1 MRKRIKNNPSA
12 DPQQMQQMQH
22 PQHPQHMLH
31 MQHRENTLHREE
43 TLHRKNTLNR
53 KNTLHREETLHR
65 EDPLASPELRQ
76 NPFSAPAGYMD
87 SFEERIMQRIGN
99 LAPQDAQQK
108 SLGQQEISS
117 QQQGSGQQPVS
128 DQQHGLGLRALLK
141 PAIGFAASFALLFSL
156 GYGIISLTKF
166 LEKTPQKIAL
176 QMRDTTISS
185 PIENNVANQTNE
197 EAAESIDAAE
207 EYLIYY
213 GATITTLTADATE

>member
-12 DPQQMQQMQH
+12 DPQH
-22 PQHPQHMLH
+22 SQHMQH
-31 MQHRENTLHREE
+31 MQHRENTLHR
-43 TLHRKNTLNR
+43 KN
-53 KNTLHREETLHR
+53 TLHR

-87 SFEERIMQRIGN
+87 SFEERIMQRI
-99 LAPQDAQQK
+99 
-108 SLGQQEISS
+108 SGQQESLTQQESSS
-117 QQQGSGQQPVS
+117 QQHDSGQQHVS
-128 DQQHGLGLRALLK
+128 GQQHGLGLRALLK

>member
-1 MRKRIKNNPSA
+1 MRKRIKNNPSSA
-12 DPQQMQQMQH
+12 
-22 PQHPQHMLH
+22 PQHPQHMQQ
-31 MQHRENTLHREE
+31 MQHSQHREE
-43 TLHRKNTLNR
+43 TLHREN
-53 KNTLHREETLHR
+53 TLHR

-99 LAPQDAQQK
+99 LAPQDAQQQ
-108 SLGQQEISS
+108 SLAQQQCSGQQESLTQQESSS
-117 QQQGSGQQPVS
+117 QQHVSG
-128 DQQHGLGLRALLK
+128 QQHGLGLRALLK

-213 GATITTLTADATE
+213 GATIATLTADATE

>member
-31 MQHRENTLHREE
+31 MQHRE
-43 TLHRKNTLNR
+43 
-53 KNTLHREETLHR
+53 NTLHREETLHR

-99 LAPQDAQQK
+99 LAPQDAQQQ
-108 SLGQQEISS
+108 SLAQQESLA
-117 QQQGSGQQPVS
+117 QQQGSGQQHLS
-128 DQQHGLGLRALLK
+128 GQQHGLGLRALLK

-197 EAAESIDAAE
+197 EATESIDAAE

-213 GATITTLTADATE
+213 GATIATLTADATE

>member
-43 TLHRKNTLNR
+43 TLHQ
-53 KNTLHREETLHR
+53 EETLHR

-87 SFEERIMQRIGN
+87 SFEERIMQRI
-99 LAPQDAQQK
+99 
-108 SLGQQEISS
+108 SGQQESLTQQESS
-117 QQQGSGQQPVS
+117 S
-128 DQQHGLGLRALLK
+128 QQHGLGLRALLK

-156 GYGIISLTKF
+156 GYGIISLTRF

-213 GATITTLTADATE
+213 GATIATLTADATE

>member
-12 DPQQMQQMQH
+12 DPQHMQQMQH
-22 PQHPQHMLH
+22 L
-31 MQHRENTLHREE
+31 QHRENTPHQ
-43 TLHRKNTLNR
+43 
-53 KNTLHREETLHR
+53 EETLHR

-87 SFEERIMQRIGN
+87 SLEERIMQRI
-99 LAPQDAQQK
+99 
-108 SLGQQEISS
+108 SGQQESLTQQESS
-117 QQQGSGQQPVS
+117 SQQHLSGQQEHFGQQQGSG
-128 DQQHGLGLRALLK
+128 QQHGLGLRALLK

-197 EAAESIDAAE
+197 EATESIDAAE

-213 GATITTLTADATE
+213 GATIATLTADATE

>member
-1 MRKRIKNNPSA
+1 MRKRIKNNPSSA
-12 DPQQMQQMQH
+12 PQHMQQMQH
-22 PQHPQHMLH
+22 PQH
-31 MQHRENTLHREE
+31 REE
-43 TLHRKNTLNR
+43 TLHRE
-53 KNTLHREETLHR
+53 NTLHREETLHR

-99 LAPQDAQQK
+99 LAPQE
-108 SLGQQEISS
+108 SLAQQEISGQQES
-117 QQQGSGQQPVS
+117 LAQQQGSG
-128 DQQHGLGLRALLK
+128 QQHGLGLRALLK

-213 GATITTLTADATE
+213 GATIATLTADATE

>member
-1 MRKRIKNNPSA
+1 
-12 DPQQMQQMQH
+12 MQH
-22 PQHPQHMLH
+22 SQHPQHMQHREDTL
-31 MQHRENTLHREE
+31 HRENTLHQ
-43 TLHRKNTLNR
+43 
-53 KNTLHREETLHR
+53 EETLHR

-87 SFEERIMQRIGN
+87 SFEERIMQRI
-99 LAPQDAQQK
+99 
-108 SLGQQEISS
+108 SGQQESLTQQESSS
-117 QQQGSGQQPVS
+117 QQHDSGQQHVS
-128 DQQHGLGLRALLK
+128 GQQHGLGLRALLK

-197 EAAESIDAAE
+197 EATESIDAAE

-213 GATITTLTADATE
+213 GATIATLTADATE

>member
-1 MRKRIKNNPSA
+1 MRKRIKNNPSSA
-12 DPQQMQQMQH
+12 PQQMQHLQQMQHMQHSQQMQH
-22 PQHPQHMLH
+22 PQ
-31 MQHRENTLHREE
+31 
-43 TLHRKNTLNR
+43 
-53 KNTLHREETLHR
+53 HREETLHR

-87 SFEERIMQRIGN
+87 SFEERIMQRI
-99 LAPQDAQQK
+99 
-108 SLGQQEISS
+108 SGQQESLTQQESSS
-117 QQQGSGQQPVS
+117 QQHVSG
-128 DQQHGLGLRALLK
+128 QQHGLGLRALLK

-213 GATITTLTADATE
+213 GATIATLTADATE

>member
-1 MRKRIKNNPSA
+1 MRKRIKNNPSSA
-12 DPQQMQQMQH
+12 
-22 PQHPQHMLH
+22 PQHSQ
-31 MQHRENTLHREE
+31 
-43 TLHRKNTLNR
+43 
-53 KNTLHREETLHR
+53 HREETLHR

-87 SFEERIMQRIGN
+87 SFEERIMQRI
-99 LAPQDAQQK
+99 
-108 SLGQQEISS
+108 SGQQESLTQQESSS
-117 QQQGSGQQPVS
+117 QQCVSSQQHVSGQQ
-128 DQQHGLGLRALLK
+128 HCLGLRALLK

-213 GATITTLTADATE
+213 GATIATLTADATE

>member
-12 DPQQMQQMQH
+12 DPQQMQHMQHSQHSQH
-22 PQHPQHMLH
+22 PQHPQHM
-31 MQHRENTLHREE
+31 QHRE
-43 TLHRKNTLNR
+43 
-53 KNTLHREETLHR
+53 NTLHREETLHR

-87 SFEERIMQRIGN
+87 SFEERIMQRI
-99 LAPQDAQQK
+99 
-108 SLGQQEISS
+108 SS
-117 QQQGSGQQPVS
+117 QQESLTQQES
-128 DQQHGLGLRALLK
+128 SSQQHGLGLRALLK

-156 GYGIISLTKF
+156 GYGIISLTRF

-197 EAAESIDAAE
+197 EATESIDAAE

-213 GATITTLTADATE
+213 GATIATLTADATE

>member
-1 MRKRIKNNPSA
+1 MRKRIINNPSSA
-12 DPQQMQQMQH
+12 PQHMQQMQH

-43 TLHRKNTLNR
+43 TLHREDTLHR
-53 KNTLHREETLHR
+53 ENTLHRAETLHR

-87 SFEERIMQRIGN
+87 SFEERIMQRI
-99 LAPQDAQQK
+99 
-108 SLGQQEISS
+108 SGQQESLTQQESS
-117 QQQGSGQQPVS
+117 S
-128 DQQHGLGLRALLK
+128 QQHGLGLRALLK

-213 GATITTLTADATE
+213 GATIATLTADATE

>member
-12 DPQQMQQMQH
+12 DPQ
-22 PQHPQHMLH
+22 HMLH
-31 MQHRENTLHREE
+31 MQHPQHREDTLHRENTLHQ
-43 TLHRKNTLNR
+43 
-53 KNTLHREETLHR
+53 EETLHR

-99 LAPQDAQQK
+99 LAPQE
-108 SLGQQEISS
+108 SLGQQEIS
-117 QQQGSGQQPVS
+117 GR
-128 DQQHGLGLRALLK
+128 QHGLGLRALLK

-156 GYGIISLTKF
+156 GYGIISLTRF

-197 EAAESIDAAE
+197 EATESIDAAE

-213 GATITTLTADATE
+213 GATIATLTADATE

>member
-12 DPQQMQQMQH
+12 DPQHMQH
-22 PQHPQHMLH
+22 PQHL
-31 MQHRENTLHREE
+31 QHRE
-43 TLHRKNTLNR
+43 
-53 KNTLHREETLHR
+53 NTLHREETLHR

-87 SFEERIMQRIGN
+87 SFEERIMQRI
-99 LAPQDAQQK
+99 
-108 SLGQQEISS
+108 SGQQESLTQQESSS
-117 QQQGSGQQPVS
+117 QQHDSGQQHLS
-128 DQQHGLGLRALLK
+128 SQQHGLGLRALLK

-156 GYGIISLTKF
+156 GYGIISLTRF

-197 EAAESIDAAE
+197 EATESIDAAE

-213 GATITTLTADATE
+213 GATIATLTADATE

>member
-1 MRKRIKNNPSA
+1 MRKRIKNNPSSA
-12 DPQQMQQMQH
+12 PQHMPH
-22 PQHPQHMLH
+22 PQHLQ
-31 MQHRENTLHREE
+31 
-43 TLHRKNTLNR
+43 
-53 KNTLHREETLHR
+53 HREETLHR

-87 SFEERIMQRIGN
+87 SFEERIMQRI
-99 LAPQDAQQK
+99 
-108 SLGQQEISS
+108 SGQQEHFG
-117 QQQGSGQQPVS
+117 QQRVSGQQHDS
-128 DQQHGLGLRALLK
+128 GQQHGLGLRALLK

-213 GATITTLTADATE
+213 GATIATLTADATE

>member
-1 MRKRIKNNPSA
+1 MRKRIINNASSA
-12 DPQQMQQMQH
+12 PQQMQHLQ
-22 PQHPQHMLH
+22 
-31 MQHRENTLHREE
+31 HREE
-43 TLHRKNTLNR
+43 TLHRE
-53 KNTLHREETLHR
+53 NTLHQEETLHR

-99 LAPQDAQQK
+99 LAQQE
-108 SLGQQEISS
+108 SLGQQEISG
-117 QQQGSGQQPVS
+117 QQQGFG
-128 DQQHGLGLRALLK
+128 QQHGLGLRALLK

-213 GATITTLTADATE
+213 GATIATLTADATE

>member
-1 MRKRIKNNPSA
+1 MRKRIINNASSA
-12 DPQQMQQMQH
+12 PQHMQHMQHSQHMQQMQ
-22 PQHPQHMLH
+22 P
-31 MQHRENTLHREE
+31 RED
-43 TLHRKNTLNR
+43 
-53 KNTLHREETLHR
+53 TLHREETLHR

-87 SFEERIMQRIGN
+87 SLEERIMQRISGQQESLTQQES
-99 LAPQDAQQK
+99 LA
-108 SLGQQEISS
+108 QQEISS
-117 QQQGSGQQPVS
+117 
-128 DQQHGLGLRALLK
+128 QQHGLGLRALLK

-213 GATITTLTADATE
+213 GATIATLTADATE

>member
-1 MRKRIKNNPSA
+1 MRKRIKNNPSSA
-12 DPQQMQQMQH
+12 PQHMQQMQH
-22 PQHPQHMLH
+22 REETL
-31 MQHRENTLHREE
+31 HRENTLHREDS
-43 TLHRKNTLNR
+43 
-53 KNTLHREETLHR
+53 LHREETLHR

-87 SFEERIMQRIGN
+87 SFEERIMQRI
-99 LAPQDAQQK
+99 
-108 SLGQQEISS
+108 SSQQESLTQQESS
-117 QQQGSGQQPVS
+117 SQQHVSGQQQGSGQQHLS
-128 DQQHGLGLRALLK
+128 GQQHGLGLRALLK

-197 EAAESIDAAE
+197 QAAESIDAAE

-213 GATITTLTADATE
+213 GATIATLTADATE

>member
-1 MRKRIKNNPSA
+1 MRKRIINNASSA
-12 DPQQMQQMQH
+12 PQQMQQMQHPQH

-31 MQHRENTLHREE
+31 MQHRE
-43 TLHRKNTLNR
+43 
-53 KNTLHREETLHR
+53 NTLHREETLHR

-87 SFEERIMQRIGN
+87 SLEERIMQRISG
-99 LAPQDAQQK
+99 QQE
-108 SLGQQEISS
+108 SLTQQEISS
-117 QQQGSGQQPVS
+117 QQQGFGQQHVS
-128 DQQHGLGLRALLK
+128 AQQHGLGFRALLK

-156 GYGIISLTKF
+156 GYGIISLTRF

-213 GATITTLTADATE
+213 GATIATLTADATE

>member
-1 MRKRIKNNPSA
+1 MRKRIINNPSA
-12 DPQQMQQMQH
+12 DPQH
-22 PQHPQHMLH
+22 PQ
-31 MQHRENTLHREE
+31 
-43 TLHRKNTLNR
+43 
-53 KNTLHREETLHR
+53 HR

-99 LAPQDAQQK
+99 LAPQESLTQQE
-108 SLGQQEISS
+108 SLAQQEISS
-117 QQQGSGQQPVS
+117 
-128 DQQHGLGLRALLK
+128 QQHGLGLRALLK

-197 EAAESIDAAE
+197 EATESIDAAE

-213 GATITTLTADATE
+213 GATIATLTADATE

>member
-12 DPQQMQQMQH
+12 DPQH
-22 PQHPQHMLH
+22 PQHPQHMLHMQH

-43 TLHRKNTLNR
+43 TLHRENTLHR
-53 KNTLHREETLHR
+53 EDSLHREETLHR

-87 SFEERIMQRIGN
+87 SFEERIMQRI
-99 LAPQDAQQK
+99 
-108 SLGQQEISS
+108 
-117 QQQGSGQQPVS
+117 SG
-128 DQQHGLGLRALLK
+128 QQHGLGLRALLK

-213 GATITTLTADATE
+213 GATIATLTADATE

>member
-12 DPQQMQQMQH
+12 DPQQMQH
-22 PQHPQHMLH
+22 PQH

-43 TLHRKNTLNR
+43 TLHQ
-53 KNTLHREETLHR
+53 EETLHR

-87 SFEERIMQRIGN
+87 SFEERIMQRI
-99 LAPQDAQQK
+99 
-108 SLGQQEISS
+108 SGQQESLTQQESSS
-117 QQQGSGQQPVS
+117 QQHDSGQQHVS
-128 DQQHGLGLRALLK
+128 GQQHGLGLRALLK

-213 GATITTLTADATE
+213 GATIATLTADSTE

>member
-12 DPQQMQQMQH
+12 DPQQMQHMQH
-22 PQHPQHMLH
+22 PQHL
-31 MQHRENTLHREE
+31 QHRENTLHREE
-43 TLHRKNTLNR
+43 TLHQ
-53 KNTLHREETLHR
+53 EETLHR

-213 GATITTLTADATE
+213 GATIATLTADATE

>member
-12 DPQQMQQMQH
+12 DPQQMQHM
-22 PQHPQHMLH
+22 QHPQHMLH
-31 MQHRENTLHREE
+31 MQ
-43 TLHRKNTLNR
+43 
-53 KNTLHREETLHR
+53 HREETLHR

-99 LAPQDAQQK
+99 LAPQDAQQQ
-108 SLGQQEISS
+108 SLAQQESLA
-117 QQQGSGQQPVS
+117 QQQGSGQQHS
-128 DQQHGLGLRALLK
+128 LGQQHLSGQQHGLGLRALLK

-213 GATITTLTADATE
+213 GATIATLTADATE

>member
-1 MRKRIKNNPSA
+1 MRKRIINNASSA
-12 DPQQMQQMQH
+12 
-22 PQHPQHMLH
+22 PQHIQ
-31 MQHRENTLHREE
+31 HREE
-43 TLHRKNTLNR
+43 TLHQE
-53 KNTLHREETLHR
+53 NTLHREETLHR

-87 SFEERIMQRIGN
+87 SFEERIMRRIGN
-99 LAPQDAQQK
+99 LAPQE
-108 SLGQQEISS
+108 SLGQQESLA
-117 QQQGSGQQPVS
+117 QQQGSGQQHLS
-128 DQQHGLGLRALLK
+128 GQQHGLGLRALLK

-197 EAAESIDAAE
+197 EATESIDAAE

-213 GATITTLTADATE
+213 GATIATLTADATE

>member
-1 MRKRIKNNPSA
+1 MRKRIINNASSA
-12 DPQQMQQMQH
+12 PQQMQHLQQMQH
-22 PQHPQHMLH
+22 P
-31 MQHRENTLHREE
+31 QHRENTLHREE
-43 TLHRKNTLNR
+43 TLHQ
-53 KNTLHREETLHR
+53 EETLHR

-87 SFEERIMQRIGN
+87 SFEERIMQRISGQQESLTQQES
-99 LAPQDAQQK
+99 LA
-108 SLGQQEISS
+108 QQEISS
-117 QQQGSGQQPVS
+117 
-128 DQQHGLGLRALLK
+128 QQHGLGLRALLK

-213 GATITTLTADATE
+213 GATIATLTADATE

>member
-87 SFEERIMQRIGN
+87 SFEERIMQRI
-99 LAPQDAQQK
+99 
-108 SLGQQEISS
+108 SGQQESLTQQESSS
-117 QQQGSGQQPVS
+117 QQHVSG
-128 DQQHGLGLRALLK
+128 QQHGLGLRALLK

-197 EAAESIDAAE
+197 EATESIDAAE

-213 GATITTLTADATE
+213 GATIATLTADATE

>member
-1 MRKRIKNNPSA
+1 MQHMQHS
-12 DPQQMQQMQH
+12 QHMQQMQ
-22 PQHPQHMLH
+22 P
-31 MQHRENTLHREE
+31 RED
-43 TLHRKNTLNR
+43 
-53 KNTLHREETLHR
+53 TLHREETLHR
-65 EDPLASPELRQ
+65 EDPLASPKLRQ

-87 SFEERIMQRIGN
+87 SFEERIMQRISG
-99 LAPQDAQQK
+99 QQE
-108 SLGQQEISS
+108 SLTQQEISG
-117 QQQGSGQQPVS
+117 QQQGFGQQHDS
-128 DQQHGLGLRALLK
+128 GQQHGLGLRALLK

-213 GATITTLTADATE
+213 GATIATLTADATE

>member
-12 DPQQMQQMQH
+12 DPQH

-31 MQHRENTLHREE
+31 MQHMQHRE
-43 TLHRKNTLNR
+43 
-53 KNTLHREETLHR
+53 NTLHREETLHR

-87 SFEERIMQRIGN
+87 SFEERIMQRI
-99 LAPQDAQQK
+99 
-108 SLGQQEISS
+108 SGQQESLTQQESSS
-117 QQQGSGQQPVS
+117 QQHVSG
-128 DQQHGLGLRALLK
+128 QQHGLGLRALLK

-213 GATITTLTADATE
+213 GATIATLTADATE

>member
-12 DPQQMQQMQH
+12 DLQQMQH
-22 PQHPQHMLH
+22 PQH
-31 MQHRENTLHREE
+31 REE
-43 TLHRKNTLNR
+43 TLHRED
-53 KNTLHREETLHR
+53 TLHQEETLHR

-87 SFEERIMQRIGN
+87 SFEERIMQRI
-99 LAPQDAQQK
+99 
-108 SLGQQEISS
+108 SGQQESLTQQESSS
-117 QQQGSGQQPVS
+117 QQQGSGQQHVS
-128 DQQHGLGLRALLK
+128 SQQHGLGLRALLK

-197 EAAESIDAAE
+197 EATESIDAAE

-213 GATITTLTADATE
+213 GATIATLTADATE

>member
-1 MRKRIKNNPSA
+1 MRKRIKNNPSSA
-12 DPQQMQQMQH
+12 PQHLQHSQHMQQMQH
-22 PQHPQHMLH
+22 PQHREDTL
-31 MQHRENTLHREE
+31 HRENTLHREA
-43 TLHRKNTLNR
+43 TLHRA
-53 KNTLHREETLHR
+53 ETLHR

-87 SFEERIMQRIGN
+87 SFEERIMQRI
-99 LAPQDAQQK
+99 
-108 SLGQQEISS
+108 SGQQESLTQQESSS
-117 QQQGSGQQPVS
+117 QQHVSG
-128 DQQHGLGLRALLK
+128 QQHGLGLRALLK

-213 GATITTLTADATE
+213 GATIATLTADATE

>member
-1 MRKRIKNNPSA
+1 MRKRIKNNPSSA
-12 DPQQMQQMQH
+12 PQHMQHMQHMQH
-22 PQHPQHMLH
+22 P
-31 MQHRENTLHREE
+31 QHRENTLHREE
-43 TLHRKNTLNR
+43 TLHQ
-53 KNTLHREETLHR
+53 EETLHR

-99 LAPQDAQQK
+99 LAPQE
-108 SLGQQEISS
+108 SLAQQEISS
-117 QQQGSGQQPVS
+117 QQQGSGQQHLS
-128 DQQHGLGLRALLK
+128 GQQHGLGLRALLK

-213 GATITTLTADATE
+213 GATIATLTADATE

>member
-1 MRKRIKNNPSA
+1 MRKRIKNNPSSA
-12 DPQQMQQMQH
+12 PQHMQHSQHLQH
-22 PQHPQHMLH
+22 PQDTL
-31 MQHRENTLHREE
+31 HRENTLHRED
-43 TLHRKNTLNR
+43 TLHRE
-53 KNTLHREETLHR
+53 NTLHQEETLHR

-108 SLGQQEISS
+108 SLGQQHV
-117 QQQGSGQQPVS
+117 SG
-128 DQQHGLGLRALLK
+128 QQHGLGLRALLK

-156 GYGIISLTKF
+156 GYGIISLTRF

-213 GATITTLTADATE
+213 GATIATLTADATE

>member
-1 MRKRIKNNPSA
+1 MRKRIKNNPSSA
-12 DPQQMQQMQH
+12 PQHMQQMQH
-22 PQHPQHMLH
+22 REETL
-31 MQHRENTLHREE
+31 HRENTLHREDS
-43 TLHRKNTLNR
+43 
-53 KNTLHREETLHR
+53 LHREETLHR

-99 LAPQDAQQK
+99 LAPQDAQQQ
-108 SLGQQEISS
+108 SLAQQERLAQQEISG
-117 QQQGSGQQPVS
+117 QQQGFGQQHDSGQQEHFG
-128 DQQHGLGLRALLK
+128 QQHGLGLRALLK

-156 GYGIISLTKF
+156 GYGIISLTRF

-197 EAAESIDAAE
+197 EATESIDAAE

-213 GATITTLTADATE
+213 GATIATLTADATE

>member
-1 MRKRIKNNPSA
+1 
-12 DPQQMQQMQH
+12 MQH
-22 PQHPQHMLH
+22 SQH
-31 MQHRENTLHREE
+31 MQHRE
-43 TLHRKNTLNR
+43 
-53 KNTLHREETLHR
+53 NTLHREETLHR

-87 SFEERIMQRIGN
+87 SFEERIMQRISG
-99 LAPQDAQQK
+99 QQE
-108 SLGQQEISS
+108 SLTQQEISS
-117 QQQGSGQQPVS
+117 QLQGSGQQPVS

-213 GATITTLTADATE
+213 GATIATLTADATE

>member
-22 PQHPQHMLH
+22 PQHPQHPQHMLH
-31 MQHRENTLHREE
+31 MQHRE
-43 TLHRKNTLNR
+43 
-53 KNTLHREETLHR
+53 NTLHREETLHR

-87 SFEERIMQRIGN
+87 SFEERIMQRI
-99 LAPQDAQQK
+99 
-108 SLGQQEISS
+108 SGQQESLTQQESS
-117 QQQGSGQQPVS
+117 S
-128 DQQHGLGLRALLK
+128 QQHGLGLRALLK

-213 GATITTLTADATE
+213 GATIATLTADATE

>member
-12 DPQQMQQMQH
+12 DPQLMQH

-43 TLHRKNTLNR
+43 TLHREDSLHR
-53 KNTLHREETLHR
+53 EETLHQEETLHR

-99 LAPQDAQQK
+99 LAPQE
-108 SLGQQEISS
+108 SLGQQESLAQEEISS
-117 QQQGSGQQPVS
+117 QQHVSG
-128 DQQHGLGLRALLK
+128 QQHGLGLRALLK

-156 GYGIISLTKF
+156 GYGIISLTRF

-197 EAAESIDAAE
+197 ESAESIDAAE

-213 GATITTLTADATE
+213 GATIATLTADATE

>member
-12 DPQQMQQMQH
+12 DPQH

-31 MQHRENTLHREE
+31 MQHMQHRENTLHREDS
-43 TLHRKNTLNR
+43 
-53 KNTLHREETLHR
+53 LHREETLHR

-87 SFEERIMQRIGN
+87 SFEERIMQRV
-99 LAPQDAQQK
+99 
-108 SLGQQEISS
+108 SGQQESLTQQESS
-117 QQQGSGQQPVS
+117 S
-128 DQQHGLGLRALLK
+128 QQHGLGLRALLK

-156 GYGIISLTKF
+156 GYGIITLTKF

-213 GATITTLTADATE
+213 GATIATLTADATE

>member
-22 PQHPQHMLH
+22 MQHMQHPQHPQHMLH
-31 MQHRENTLHREE
+31 MQHRE
-43 TLHRKNTLNR
+43 
-53 KNTLHREETLHR
+53 NTLHREETLHR

-87 SFEERIMQRIGN
+87 SLEERIMQRISGQQESLTQQES
-99 LAPQDAQQK
+99 LA
-108 SLGQQEISS
+108 QQEISS
-117 QQQGSGQQPVS
+117 
-128 DQQHGLGLRALLK
+128 QQHGLGLRALLK

-213 GATITTLTADATE
+213 GATIATLTADATE

>member
-1 MRKRIKNNPSA
+1 MRKRIINNASSA
-12 DPQQMQQMQH
+12 PQQMQHLQ
-22 PQHPQHMLH
+22 
-31 MQHRENTLHREE
+31 HREE
-43 TLHRKNTLNR
+43 TLHRE
-53 KNTLHREETLHR
+53 NTLHQEETLHR

-87 SFEERIMQRIGN
+87 SFEERIMQRISGQQESLTQQES
-99 LAPQDAQQK
+99 LA
-108 SLGQQEISS
+108 QQEISGQQES
-117 QQQGSGQQPVS
+117 LAQQQGSG
-128 DQQHGLGLRALLK
+128 QQHGLGLRALLK

-213 GATITTLTADATE
+213 GATIATLTADATE